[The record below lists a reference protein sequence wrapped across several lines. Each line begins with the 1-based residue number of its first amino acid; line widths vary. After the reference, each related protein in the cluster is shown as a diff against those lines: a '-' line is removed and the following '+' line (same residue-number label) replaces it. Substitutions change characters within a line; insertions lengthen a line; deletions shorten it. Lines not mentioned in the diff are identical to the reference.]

1 MKRSKIKLPK
11 VDKRKGV
18 KRAAHNIPDEIDLAL
33 WQAEYEKYASK
44 LDENGYR
51 KPITETELVGWI
63 RKKLDEVWMSCPQK
77 LAFLEKMRVPDY
89 DPSTRRTSK
98 WQCNITKEWFN
109 KTDVQVDHI
118 QGEHEFTRLDQLVE
132 FANKRFMVGYKDL
145 QILSIEAHQIKTHA
159 ERHGMTYEEA
169 KLDKQAIAIQD
180 SKKDK
185 QWLLDK
191 GMPPGKNAKIRKQ
204 QIIDYLN
211 QEELKNGNNI
221 T

>member
-1 MKRSKIKLPK
+1 MKRSKVKRPK

-89 DPSTRRTSK
+89 DPNTRRTSK
-98 WQCNITKEWFN
+98 WQCNITKEWFT
-109 KTDVQVDHI
+109 KTEVQVDHI
-118 QGEHEFTRLDQLVE
+118 QGEHEFTRLDQLVD

-191 GMPPGKNAKIRKQ
+191 GITPGKNARIRKQ
-204 QIIDYLN
+204 QIIDYLRGGD
-211 QEELKNGNNI
+211 NGNDM
-221 T
+221 